1 MYFCNPI
8 DITILKYEKNM
19 LKNIKIPIDEDF
31 LDFLLS
37 NYLKYKF
44 LERGIVFDYLKSMD
58 YQKILNKII
67 GQKEL
72 K

>member
-19 LKNIKIPIDEDF
+19 LKNIKIPIDEEF
-31 LDFLLS
+31 LDYLLS
-37 NYLKYKF
+37 NFLKYKF
-44 LERGIVFDYLKSMD
+44 LERGIVFDYFKSMD

-67 GQKEL
+67 G
-72 K
+72 